1 VPNCTEFYILGKILI
16 SIYKISC

>member
-1 VPNCTEFYILGKILI
+1 VPNCTEFYILGKIFI